1 MSQNSFAQFLSV
13 SGRLPRLDQ
22 MSSTPV
28 RIGFLAPL
36 SGVAEGWGRP
46 GLNGCRIWVDQVNAA
61 GGLRIGAERRRVELL
76 PYDCGDDPE
85 RAQAGAAQL
94 VDEGAAQLILTLGG
108 AGPRAALP
116 FLNARRVL
124 TSTLLPSD
132 LSPDTPYLIAP
143 SEVHPVYAVTGVS
156 YLCRGRAP
164 RRVALCAQVDAMGLP
179 SLATYRAAFAAE
191 GAAVTAEVQYPAAGG
206 DARAI
211 VAAMMADNPDLLCWC
226 TSYPP
231 MVQALTEA
239 AFAAGFSGQ
248 ILSCTF
254 DNYARLIAR
263 TSAEF
268 MEGVTFQFPDF
279 DDPALADKAFFFNR
293 PKAFYTEYNA
303 RYPGDWS
310 AVSWEYAA
318 ILDIWGEAVTHAAST
333 ASGAVMASLK
343 QKGQVMHAFGEAEW
357 WGRGL
362 FGVDNALVGDWPVVQ
377 IRRGKAR
384 IVSFES
390 VPAWLSRHEAG
401 LRREMEALGQMWYQR
416 RAGLEALVAR

>member
-1 MSQNSFAQFLSV
+1 MSQSSFAQFLSV

-22 MSSTPV
+22 MAGEAL

-36 SGVAEGWGRP
+36 SGLAEGWGRP
-46 GLNGCRIWVDQVNAA
+46 GLNGCHIWVDQMNAG
-61 GGLRIGAERRRVELL
+61 GGLRIGAQRRRVELL
-76 PYDCGDDPE
+76 PYDCGDDPA

-94 VDEGAAQLILTLGG
+94 VDAGGAQFVMTLGG
-108 AGPRAALP
+108 ASLRAAQP

-179 SLATYRAAFAAE
+179 SLATYRAAFGAE
-191 GAAVTAEVQYPAAGG
+191 GAEVTAEVQYPEEGG
-206 DARAI
+206 DAAAI
-211 VAAMMADNPDLLCWC
+211 VARMMAGGPDLLCWC

-231 MVQALTEA
+231 MVQALTKA
-239 AFAAGFSGQ
+239 AFAAGYQGQ
-248 ILSCTF
+248 ILSCTL
-254 DNYARLIAR
+254 DDYERLIAS
-263 TSAEF
+263 TSPDF
-268 MEGVTFQFPDF
+268 MEGITFQFPDF
-279 DDPALADKAFFFNR
+279 DDPALTGKAFFFNR

-303 RYPGDWS
+303 RFPGTWS

-318 ILDIWGEAVTHAAST
+318 ILDIWSEAVTHASST
-333 ASGAVMASLK
+333 APAAVMASMK
-343 QKGQVMHAFGEAEW
+343 QKGQVMHAFGAAEW
-357 WGRGL
+357 WGRDL

-390 VPAWLSRHEAG
+390 VPAWLGVHEAR
-401 LRREMEALGQMWYQR
+401 LRAEMEALGQMWYQR